1 MQSHLSLRT
10 TPWGPSA
17 LRFSSSPYNAWC
29 GTYGIARHSVTTRTN
44 SGNSASL
51 NNDCI
56 CTGENPFAYIYPD
69 RFDTI
74 YLRCPFWFRLPLY
87 AHWRSQ
93 TPPVTYGI
101 PWSTSGAHPPS
112 PEWVDNCSPTA

>member
-1 MQSHLSLRT
+1 MQSHLLLRAT
-10 TPWGPSA
+10 LWGPST

-29 GTYGIARHSVTTRTN
+29 GTYSIACHSVMTRTN

-69 RFDTI
+69 RFNTI
-74 YLRCPFWFRLPLY
+74 YLCCPFWC
-87 AHWRSQ
+87 S
-93 TPPVTYGI
+93 PPTICSPAISNSSSGLWHPVVHQR
-101 PWSTSGAHPPS
+101 STSTES
-112 PEWVDNCSPTA
+112 